1 MVLCYNSQV
10 RIFKKTDKKMM
21 KQSTANKKLIKKI
34 NTNAILN
41 VIRINGMVSR
51 AEIAKI
57 LKLNPATVSSNVV
70 DLLELGLIRE
80 RGIGDS
86 SGGRK
91 PIMLELDYDN
101 VYVIGVHTE
110 LTHANIGIVD
120 LKGRIIDKKVYA
132 YGEIVGDGKAIL
144 NKVTDGI
151 DDVLKSTKVDKNK
164 IIGIGVGLHGLVDS
178 TAGES
183 VFAPK
188 FHWHHVAIG
197 DLLFEKYDMPIFVDN
212 DVRVMALGEKWF
224 GRAQQCENFILINV
238 GEGIGGA
245 LFINGKLYS
254 GKAFGAGEVGHIKVT
269 HKQLQCE
276 CGNMGCLTML
286 ASEEAI
292 IKSVKETE
300 CIEGNVTLDKI
311 INCAKKGD
319 EQALDILQN
328 AGDYIGTGVGIIIN
342 IINPET
348 IILTGTV
355 LKAKEFFFD
364 NIIEGAKK
372 SSIIDNFAKT
382 TIDVSAI
389 EEDLGV
395 IGASTLVL
403 EDLFSV

>member
-1 MVLCYNSQV
+1 M
-10 RIFKKTDKKMM
+10 I

-80 RGIGDS
+80 RGSGDS

-120 LKGRIIDKKVYA
+120 LKGTIIDKKVYP
-132 YGEIVGDGKAIL
+132 YGDIIGDDGQAIL
-144 NKVTDGI
+144 RSVIEGI
-151 DDVLKSTKVDKNK
+151 DDTFKKTSVDKEK

-178 TAGES
+178 AAGES

-188 FHWHHVAIG
+188 FHWHHLKIG
-197 DLLFEKYDMPIFVDN
+197 DMLAEKYDMPIMVDN

-224 GRAQQCENFILINV
+224 GRAQQSENFILINV

-276 CGNMGCLTML
+276 CGNTGCLTMI

-292 IKSVKETE
+292 INSVKEME
-300 CIEGNVTLDKI
+300 CVEGKVTLDKI
-311 INCAKKGD
+311 IDCARAGD
-319 EQALDILQN
+319 AKALSILKN

-372 SSIIDNFAKT
+372 SSIIDNLTKT

>member
-1 MVLCYNSQV
+1 M
-10 RIFKKTDKKMM
+10 I

-41 VIRINGMVSR
+41 VIRINEPVSR
-51 AEIAKI
+51 AEIAKV
-57 LKLNPATVSSNVV
+57 LSLNPATVSSNVL

-80 RGIGDS
+80 LGSGDS

-101 VYVIGVHTE
+101 VYVMGVHTE
-110 LTHANIGIVD
+110 LTHVNIGVVD
-120 LKGRIIDKKVYA
+120 LKGQIIDKRIYPYDVVADDK
-132 YGEIVGDGKAIL
+132 GKAVL
-144 NKVTDGI
+144 NSVIAGI
-151 DDVLKSTKVDKNK
+151 DDMLKTTKVDKEK

-183 VFAPK
+183 VFAPA
-188 FHWHHVAIG
+188 FHWHHLAIG
-197 DLLFEKYDMPIFVDN
+197 DMLSEKYGIPIIVDN

-224 GRAQQCENFILINV
+224 GRAQRCENFILINV

-269 HKQLQCE
+269 HKQLHCE
-276 CGNMGCLTML
+276 CGNMGCLTMI

-292 IKSVKETE
+292 INSVKESE
-300 CIEGNVTLDKI
+300 CIEGEVTLDKI
-311 INCAKKGD
+311 IDCANKGD
-319 EQALDILQN
+319 TEALSILKN
-328 AGDYIGTGVGIIIN
+328 AGDYIGTGVGILIN

-355 LKAKEFFFD
+355 LKAKEHLFD

-395 IGASTLVL
+395 VGASTLII
-403 EDLFSV
+403 ENLFSV

>member
-1 MVLCYNSQV
+1 MYGC
-10 RIFKKTDKKMM
+10 KEMM

-41 VIRINGMVSR
+41 VIRINETVSR

-57 LKLNPATVSSNVV
+57 LSLNPATVSSNVV

-80 RGIGDS
+80 MGSGDS

-110 LTHANIGIVD
+110 LTHANIGVVD
-120 LKGRIIDKKVYA
+120 LKGRIIDKKVYP
-132 YGEIVGDGKAIL
+132 YDTIEGDNGEAIL
-144 NKVTDGI
+144 NKVIDGI
-151 DDVLKSTKVDKNK
+151 DDIFKKTKVDKVK

-178 TAGES
+178 VAGES
-183 VFAPK
+183 VFAPA
-188 FHWHHVAIG
+188 FHWHHIAIG
-197 DLLFEKYDMPIFVDN
+197 DILSKKYDMPIMVDN

-224 GRAQQCENFILINV
+224 GRAKQCENFILINV

-276 CGNMGCLTML
+276 CGNMGCLTMI

-292 IKSVKETE
+292 ISSVKDAE
-300 CIEGNVTLDKI
+300 CAGKDVTLDKI
-311 INCAKKGD
+311 IDCAKSGNK
-319 EQALDILQN
+319 EALDILKN